1 MMKKQQSIY
10 ELNRIQQYIMQMRP
24 ILRKRALFSDG
35 TEDYRSPAEPKAGEL
50 VTIRFRTARDNVD
63 AVWLCTEQKK
73 YFMETLLEILS
84 DLVPGVQFE
93 GRTDLV
99 ESGDLDSLKIL
110 NLISDISDE
119 FDVTIPVGEVVPENF
134 DSPEAI
140 MALINKLQK

>member
-63 AVWLCTEQKK
+63 AVWLCTEQKN
-73 YFMETLLEILS
+73 ILWKRPS
-84 DLVPGVQFE
+84 QRG
-93 GRTDLV
+93 
-99 ESGDLDSLKIL
+99 SLI
-110 NLISDISDE
+110 I
-119 FDVTIPVGEVVPENF
+119 IP
-134 DSPEAI
+134 
-140 MALINKLQK
+140 

>member
-63 AVWLCTEQKK
+63 AVWLCTEQKSISTI
-73 YFMETLLEILS
+73 TLKLRRECFT
-84 DLVPGVQFE
+84 V
-93 GRTDLV
+93 
-99 ESGDLDSLKIL
+99 SL
-110 NLISDISDE
+110 
-119 FDVTIPVGEVVPENF
+119 T
-134 DSPEAI
+134 A
-140 MALINKLQK
+140 MA

>member
-73 YFMETLLEILS
+73 YFMEKTESEGLFDYYSVEIRMTEEHFYYYFEIETGMLHCI
-84 DLVPGVQFE
+84 LYCGLGV
-93 GRTDLV
+93 
-99 ESGDLDSLKIL
+99 
-110 NLISDISDE
+110 
-119 FDVTIPVGEVVPENF
+119 
-134 DSPEAI
+134 
-140 MALINKLQK
+140 

>member
-73 YFMETLLEILS
+73 YFMEKMAEWHVELE
-84 DLVPGVQFE
+84 DNKPE
-93 GRTDLV
+93 
-99 ESGDLDSLKIL
+99 E
-110 NLISDISDE
+110 
-119 FDVTIPVGEVVPENF
+119 IPPWKEQ
-134 DSPEAI
+134 
-140 MALINKLQK
+140 L